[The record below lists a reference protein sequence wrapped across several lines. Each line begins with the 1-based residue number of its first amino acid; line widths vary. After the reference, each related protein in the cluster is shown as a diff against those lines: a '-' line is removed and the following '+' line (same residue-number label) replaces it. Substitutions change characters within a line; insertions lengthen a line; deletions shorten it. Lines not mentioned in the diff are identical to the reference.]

1 MLDGYQVFWGRKL
14 AIHFVG
20 MSECV
25 SVHRVRAGACGG
37 QKSVED
43 PCPGVAIGYEQPYES
58 WEWNLD
64 LRPEQSGSFLPYH

>member
-1 MLDGYQVFWGRKL
+1 MVIRVFGGRRP

-25 SVHRVRAGACGG
+25 SVYRVCAGACGG
-37 QKSVED
+37 RKSGED
-43 PCPGVAIGYEQPYES
+43 PCPAVAVGCEQPCES

-64 LRPEQSGSFLPYH
+64 LRPEQ